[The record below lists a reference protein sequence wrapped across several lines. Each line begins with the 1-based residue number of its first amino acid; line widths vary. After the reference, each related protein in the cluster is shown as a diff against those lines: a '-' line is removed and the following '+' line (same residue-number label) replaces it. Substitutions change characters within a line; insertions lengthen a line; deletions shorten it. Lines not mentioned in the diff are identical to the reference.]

1 MDIHLWQIAA
11 LTFLGYFGVYDSLN
25 TKLGSFE
32 PVVAGFITGIIMG
45 DVKIGLTVGGTLQL
59 MMMGVHNYGGS
70 TIPDYMCA
78 CIISTAFT
86 IANNQG
92 LEFAVALAIPIGM
105 LLMQLDVLA
114 RFANTFI
121 LHRAEKYCDS
131 YEFRKVE
138 LCNLSGIIAWGI
150 SRALPIFLA
159 LYFGSDL
166 VKGILDVAPEWV
178 MNGFKIAG
186 GIMPALGIAILL
198 RFLPISNYYG
208 YIIIGFVLGS
218 YLQMPV
224 LGAAL
229 VGLAFALIQYKQ
241 IGKDDGLI
249 MQTETVNA
257 EGIFDE
263 DE

>member
-1 MDIHLWQIAA
+1 MEIQLWQILA
-11 LTFLGYFGVYDSLN
+11 LTLLGYVGVYDSLN
-25 TKLGSFE
+25 TKLGTFE
-32 PVVAGFITGIIMG
+32 PVIAGFITGLVMG
-45 DVKIGLTVGGTLQL
+45 DVKTGLTVGGTLQL

-86 IANNQG
+86 VASNQG
-92 LEFAVALAIPIGM
+92 LEFAIALAIPIGM

-121 LHRAEKYCDS
+121 LHRAEKYCDN

-138 LCNLSGIIAWGI
+138 ICNLSGMIAWGL
-150 SRALPIFLA
+150 SRGLPIFLA
-159 LYFGSDL
+159 LFFGAGL
-166 VKGILDVAPEWV
+166 VDSLLEIAPEWM

-198 RFLPISNYYG
+198 RFLPIASFYG
-208 YIIIGFVLGS
+208 YIILGFVLGS

-229 VGLAFALIQYKQ
+229 VGLAFALIRYNQM
-241 IGKDDGLI
+241 GKDNDPVL
-249 MQTETVNA
+249 QSETMNT

>member
-92 LEFAVALAIPIGM
+92 LEFAVALAIPSGCFSCNWMCWQDLQIHLSFTVQRNIVIPM
-105 LLMQLDVLA
+105 
-114 RFANTFI
+114 NS
-121 LHRAEKYCDS
+121 EK
-131 YEFRKVE
+131 
-138 LCNLSGIIAWGI
+138 
-150 SRALPIFLA
+150 
-159 LYFGSDL
+159 
-166 VKGILDVAPEWV
+166 
-178 MNGFKIAG
+178 
-186 GIMPALGIAILL
+186 
-198 RFLPISNYYG
+198 
-208 YIIIGFVLGS
+208 
-218 YLQMPV
+218 
-224 LGAAL
+224 
-229 VGLAFALIQYKQ
+229 
-241 IGKDDGLI
+241 
-249 MQTETVNA
+249 
-257 EGIFDE
+257 
-263 DE
+263 